1 MKKILQK
8 VPQVFRYKRSSLNFC
23 RCHEN
28 CKERQTAE
36 WTKNCAMPV
45 NLCQLP
51 STKSKKTTEHETQ
64 PLKVQKLVFFC
75 ERRALNCQNF
85 GYLKQ
90 SSENKSILT
99 AFMVIFDSTNSRRKS
114 KTSLEKS
121 RQDQK
126 FKKKLKFLS
135 VLAKAGRKK
144 YKKVTARRST
154 ARLCINWWRSAGFRK
169 LTLRTEVKNTAFA
182 LEISKNCFF
191 LLKSKRDREPNL
203 W

>member
-8 VPQVFRYKRSSLNFC
+8 VPQVFRYKRSSLNVC

-36 WTKNCAMPV
+36 WTENCAMPV

-126 FKKKLKFLS
+126 FKKIKVSLRFGESWPKKNTKRSQHAAQRQGS
-135 VLAKAGRKK
+135 VLTGGEAP
-144 YKKVTARRST
+144 VFVS
-154 ARLCINWWRSAGFRK
+154 
-169 LTLRTEVKNTAFA
+169 
-182 LEISKNCFF
+182 
-191 LLKSKRDREPNL
+191 LL
-203 W
+203 